1 MNAPIDLNDPK
12 TLLRDDVLD
21 DPHSFY
27 DLLRKEAPVWQIPG
41 QDTFLIS
48 DPNLIKE
55 IVGRTDDFSSNIV
68 SLLHNDGNG
77 CPVALRFSTYRDPS
91 HVFATADPP
100 DHTRQRK
107 LVQPHLSPGAVAEL
121 ESAVR
126 AIVDRSL

>member
-55 IVGRTDDFSSNIV
+55 IVGRTDDFS
-68 SLLHNDGNG
+68 
-77 CPVALRFSTYRDPS
+77 
-91 HVFATADPP
+91 
-100 DHTRQRK
+100 
-107 LVQPHLSPGAVAEL
+107 
-121 ESAVR
+121 
-126 AIVDRSL
+126 